1 MRLPDF
7 EAWAIFAKVAD
18 AGSFTRA
25 AQELGLT
32 KATVSKAIARLETRI
47 GADLFHRTSR
57 RLSLTEAGR
66 NARDDAQ
73 RILAQGEAAEARAT
87 ATNETPRGT
96 VRVAAPM
103 SFGLMHVAPK
113 LPEFLQAH
121 PQVSV
126 DLSLSD
132 AVVDLVAEGFDI
144 ALRVA
149 ALVDSSLR
157 TRRLCAVTRSL
168 VATPGYLA
176 ARGVPAHPHD
186 LEHHA
191 CLGYA
196 YLPSGNRWHLH
207 GPRGAEVVVRPTG
220 PLRANNAE
228 ALAPALLAGLGVAV
242 QPDFLVWD
250 DLQAGRL
257 VRVLPDW
264 SPPPIALNLVTP
276 PGKLRPPRVT
286 AVIGFLERALTA
298 APWARSALPD
308 AVAATD
314 VSFPRS

>member
-18 AGSFTRA
+18 AGSFTGA

-32 KATVSKAIARLETRI
+32 KATVSKAIARLEARI

-66 NARDDAQ
+66 NARDDAH
-73 RILAQGEAAEARAT
+73 RILVEGEGAEERAT

-96 VRVAAPM
+96 ARLAAPM

-132 AVVDLVAEGFDI
+132 AVVDLVGEGFDI
-144 ALRVA
+144 ALRIA

-157 TRRLCAVTRSL
+157 ARRLCAVARLARRNTRLSCGL
-168 VATPGYLA
+168 RSPCGSARSRAPRLPRLRLPAVRRPLA
-176 ARGVPAHPHD
+176 F
-186 LEHHA
+186 
-191 CLGYA
+191 
-196 YLPSGNRWHLH
+196 SW
-207 GPRGAEVVVRPTG
+207 
-220 PLRANNAE
+220 
-228 ALAPALLAGLGVAV
+228 
-242 QPDFLVWD
+242 
-250 DLQAGRL
+250 AGR
-257 VRVLPDW
+257 RGGGGEADGT
-264 SPPPIALNLVTP
+264 A
-276 PGKLRPPRVT
+276 PRQQC
-286 AVIGFLERALTA
+286 
-298 APWARSALPD
+298 
-308 AVAATD
+308 
-314 VSFPRS
+314 